1 VFEKMKQRQGFL
13 DGSIVPPDHALID
26 SLVADEGLTY
36 EGWEEDVAE
45 AKKRA
50 MESRKIDGNLITMRN
65 RQRLFLGDRDFV
77 PELTQLE
84 TLRTCGFSYEGWKK
98 DFEIAEML
106 AVEDVITFVYMFKE
120 MKQRQGFLDGSIVPP
135 DHALIDSLVAD
146 EGLTYDGWEEDVAEA
161 KKRAM
166 ESRKIDGNLIM
177 MRNRQRLFLGDRDYV
192 PELTRLETLRACDFS
207 YEGWKKDFKIAETF
221 AVGDPGTFAMIFR
234 QIQQHQAIF
243 DVQRANGEM
252 VVGIKL
258 LTHSWGGGDDVYRI
272 IRSFLVNHRSPRKPS
287 RGAILKA

>member
-1 VFEKMKQRQGFL
+1 
-13 DGSIVPPDHALID
+13 
-26 SLVADEGLTY
+26 
-36 EGWEEDVAE
+36 
-45 AKKRA
+45 
-50 MESRKIDGNLITMRN
+50 
-65 RQRLFLGDRDFV
+65 
-77 PELTQLE
+77 
-84 TLRTCGFSYEGWKK
+84 
-98 DFEIAEML
+98 
-106 AVEDVITFVYMFKE
+106 
-120 MKQRQGFLDGSIVPP
+120 
-135 DHALIDSLVAD
+135 
-146 EGLTYDGWEEDVAEA
+146 
-161 KKRAM
+161 
-166 ESRKIDGNLIM
+166 M

-258 LTHSWGGGDDVYRI
+258 LTRSWGGGDDVYRI